1 MSERARFLS
10 AVSVGVGG
18 FGIRA
23 AYHVL
28 GESESAEERY
38 TRPHV
43 RPPPPI
49 TLEQLAEVTARID
62 LGTPRE
68 AALRKAAVP
77 AEMWELAQQTWMAL
91 MAEEVEQKRPSLR
104 TQFAGLL
111 AEYRARAL
119 EERAREVPAPP
130 ALVARPPP
138 SDQEMAAIMAVPENA
153 DGGGTLPIPGQA
165 RRRGEAPS
173 PPAGQRTPGV
183 VAAEQKR
190 TIELSAV
197 PGPAPSPLP
206 PEMIDTA
213 EKSRLKGQV
222 DPEQKRTIAL
232 SVVPDPGDALPFQ
245 TPPAPQ
251 LTLAQYARVC
261 VEMWKAPSR
270 GAEICAR
277 YGIPDALAWAAVN
290 QLWQE
295 RIHSDPTLKQ
305 RWLKLTER
313 MQTPRSGR

>member
-1 MSERARFLS
+1 
-10 AVSVGVGG
+10 
-18 FGIRA
+18 
-23 AYHVL
+23 
-28 GESESAEERY
+28 
-38 TRPHV
+38 V

-91 MAEEVEQKRPSLR
+91 MAEEVDQTKPSLR
-104 TQFAGLL
+104 TRYTGLL

-119 EERAREVPAPP
+119 EEREAFPAPP
-130 ALVARPPP
+130 AIVARPPLTN
-138 SDQEMAAIMAVPENA
+138 QEMAAIMAVPENA

-173 PPAGQRTPGV
+173 PPAGQPERTPGV
-183 VAAEQKR
+183 VAADQKR
-190 TIELSAV
+190 TLALSAV
-197 PGPAPSPLP
+197 PDPVKSPLP
-206 PEMIDTA
+206 PEMTEAA
-213 EKSRLKGQV
+213 EKSRVKGQV

-232 SVVPDPGDALPFQ
+232 SAVPDPGDALPFQ
-245 TPPAPQ
+245 TPGTEPTRQAPSSPAPPMPAPQ

-261 VEMWKAPSR
+261 VEMWKAPAR

-277 YGIPDALAWAAVN
+277 YGIPDARGWAAVN

-295 RIHSDPTLKQ
+295 RIHADPTLKQ

>member
-1 MSERARFLS
+1 
-10 AVSVGVGG
+10 
-18 FGIRA
+18 
-23 AYHVL
+23 
-28 GESESAEERY
+28 
-38 TRPHV
+38 V

-62 LGTPRE
+62 LGSPRE

-77 AEMWELAQQTWMAL
+77 AELWELAQQTWMAL
-91 MAEEVEQKRPSLR
+91 MAEEVERPLLR
-104 TQFAGLL
+104 TQFAALV

-119 EERAREVPAPP
+119 EEREVPAFPAPP
-130 ALVARPPP
+130 ALVARPPL
-138 SDQEMAAIMAVPENA
+138 SDQEMAAILAVPENA

-173 PPAGQRTPGV
+173 PPAEQRTPGV
-183 VAAEQKR
+183 VAPEQKR
-190 TIELSAV
+190 TLALSAV

-206 PEMIDTA
+206 PEMTDTA

-245 TPPAPQ
+245 APPVPQ

-261 VEMWKAPSR
+261 VEMWKAPAR

-277 YGIPDALAWAAVN
+277 YGIPDAQAWAAVN